1 MYQLVLP
8 LADKP
13 ATSWAILDSQYSL
26 KTYRRRLKD
35 SYCRVKW
42 SYFIS
47 LFKVQYDLFRQEYR
61 LGTFL

>member
-8 LADKP
+8 LADKS

-35 SYCRVKW
+35 NYCRVKW

-47 LFKVQYDLFRQEYR
+47 LFKVQYDLFRQEYK